1 LPTVSFVPV
10 PLGTS
15 QRACYIEIERGGV
28 VLRVREDLDV
38 EQVARLVTALGA
50 AGQTC

>member
-1 LPTVSFVPV
+1 
-10 PLGTS
+10 
-15 QRACYIEIERGGV
+15 V

-50 AGQTC
+50 AGQPC